1 MANDTVLEMLKIDL
15 GISHKARDVYL
26 NNVIQGCAEELKDKG
41 IILDLNNA
49 DDVMLLSDYSA
60 WRYRKRTED
69 VPLAKNLDLR
79 INNARTKERAK

>member
-1 MANDTVLEMLKIDL
+1 MQTVLEMLKVDL
-15 GISHKARDVYL
+15 GISHTARDVYL
-26 NNVIQGCAEELKDKG
+26 NNVIQGCIEELKDKG
-41 IILDLNNA
+41 IMLDLEQT

-79 INNARTKERAK
+79 IKNARTKERAK

>member
-1 MANDTVLEMLKIDL
+1 MQTVLEMLKVDL
-15 GISHKARDVYL
+15 GISHTARDVYL

-41 IILDLNNA
+41 IMLDLEQT
-49 DDVMLLSDYSA
+49 DDAMLLSDYAA

-79 INNARTKERAK
+79 IKNARTKERAK